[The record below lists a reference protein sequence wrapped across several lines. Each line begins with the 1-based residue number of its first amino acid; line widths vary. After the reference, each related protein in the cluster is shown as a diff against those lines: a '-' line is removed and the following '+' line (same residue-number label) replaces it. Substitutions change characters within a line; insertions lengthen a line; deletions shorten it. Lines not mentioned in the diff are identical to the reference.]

1 MSTPDLHKRIYEFN
15 FIEDEVLPSSKDII
29 KWLNYDIH
37 NYPSFLDEA
46 IQFSLDIITRSA
58 KPKGGFV
65 ILTGEQIVFGKNS
78 ISIQNVVL
86 DSEKIISRYFKN
98 AQSLAIMLATIG
110 EEPERI
116 SRKLIS
122 EGDPLTGYILDSVA
136 SLAVEKT
143 ADLVERN
150 LNEIINSENLCTT
163 NRYSPGYCGWN
174 VSDQYKLFTFLS
186 KEFCGIVLNES
197 AMMIPVKSISAIVGI
212 GEDVTKEEYDCE
224 LCDVD
229 FCYKRNN

>member
-1 MSTPDLHKRIYEFN
+1 MSTSDLHKRIYEFN
-15 FIEDEVLPSSKDII
+15 FTAEEVLPSSKDII
-29 KWLNYDIH
+29 KWLNYDLH

-46 IQFSLDIITRSA
+46 IQFSLDIITRNA
-58 KPKGGFV
+58 KPMGGFV
-65 ILTGEQIVFGKNS
+65 ILSGEQIVFGKSS

-98 AQSLAIMLATIG
+98 AHSLAIMLVTIG

-116 SRKLIS
+116 SKKLIN
-122 EGDPLTGYILDSVA
+122 EGDPLTGYILDSAA

-143 ADLVERN
+143 ADLVEQN
-150 LNEIINSENLCTT
+150 LNEIIRSEKLYTT

-174 VSDQYKLFTFLS
+174 VSDQHKLFSFLP
-186 KEFCGIVLNES
+186 KNFCGVSLNEN
-197 AMMIPVKSISAIVGI
+197 AMMVPIKSISAIVGI
-212 GEDVTKEEYDCE
+212 GTDVTKEEYDCE

-229 FCYKRNN
+229 FCYKRNS